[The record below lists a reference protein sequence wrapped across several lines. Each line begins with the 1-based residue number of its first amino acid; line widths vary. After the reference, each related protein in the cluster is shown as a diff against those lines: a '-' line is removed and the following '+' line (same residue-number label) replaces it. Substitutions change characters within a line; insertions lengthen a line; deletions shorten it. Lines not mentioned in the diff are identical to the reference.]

1 MTLSTTAAP
10 ANPADLS
17 IADVASRI
25 EFLLTETLGGGR
37 RVSVSRPS
45 RVFGGNARLAW
56 SSVASWT
63 DDKGPRD
70 EPVILLVRAA
80 GSQVTADPAWEVAV
94 LDRVVAQ
101 GVRAPRVWA
110 HDLEGD
116 LFGGPAVLLQRMP
129 GQADPVAFL
138 SAEKDLGRAR
148 TLDLARAVAEL
159 HRADPEDLPGSEPVV
174 ELWRDRFLASRLEP
188 LPALSWLFDWLSD
201 HEGHVEHPAVVHG
214 DLRPG
219 NVLYE
224 GERITALLDWEMAH
238 LGDPVEDLAWAYRA
252 LWSPE
257 RFVSLCEFVAAYER
271 EAGVRVETHRLRWHR
286 VFCEVKFATI
296 SLQAARSVV
305 DGHSHNLRLIDRART
320 VAPALSRCLDWIA
333 TEDPC

>member
-1 MTLSTTAAP
+1 MTSSATAAP
-10 ANPADLS
+10 ATPADLS
-17 IADVASRI
+17 VADVASRI
-25 EFLLTETLGGGR
+25 ELLLAETLEAGR
-37 RVSVSRPS
+37 RVGVSQPS

-56 SSVASWT
+56 SCVASWT
-63 DDKGPRD
+63 DDEGPRE
-70 EPVILLVRAA
+70 EPMILLVRAP

-116 LFGGPAVLLQRMP
+116 RLGGPAVLLQRMP

-138 SAEKDLGRAR
+138 SAEHDLGRAR

-159 HRADPEDLPGSEPVV
+159 HRADPTDLPGREPLV

-188 LPALSWLFDWLSD
+188 LPTLSWLFDWLSD
-201 HEGHVEHPAVVHG
+201 HEQPAERAAVVHG

-257 RFVSLCEFVAAYER
+257 RFVPLREFVAAYER
-271 EAGVRVETHRLRWHR
+271 EAGVRVEPDRLRWHR

-320 VAPALSRCLDWIA
+320 VAAALSRCLGWIA
-333 TEDPC
+333 TEEPC